1 MMGVRKKKMERR
13 SKWNIVHGIH
23 GKVVLS
29 IYPSAAS

>member
-1 MMGVRKKKMERR
+1 MMGARKKKMGRR

-23 GKVVLS
+23 GRVILS